1 MPSRSNKSFLPIVTC
16 LLLMAGACGPTR
28 SDRPA
33 PAPSIAPRDFAT
45 GKEAL
50 DLARGKLPAATQLV
64 RMTVTFPRDQGRAE
78 FWSVELL
85 DPARPGQ
92 PFRVDIEAKRVVAV
106 QDASMVPE
114 VIPAPFDQITVD
126 SRDAA
131 DATEALGWV
140 TADHQVVLQSTSW
153 LVGGDGSPAEVRG
166 MPTWRFQVTKPSP
179 QGVLLVGFVWVSS
192 KTGSVL
198 AVCRLDQRAC

>member
-1 MPSRSNKSFLPIVTC
+1 MPNRSNWS
-16 LLLMAGACGPTR
+16 LLLILMCLSVAGACGPTR

-33 PAPSIAPRDFAT
+33 PAPSLAQRDFAT

-50 DLARGKLPAATQLV
+50 DLAREKLPGATQLV
-64 RMTVTFPRDQGRAE
+64 RMTVTFPRDGGRAE

-106 QDASMVPE
+106 QDASVRPE
-114 VIPAPFDQITVD
+114 VTPVPFDQIVVD

-131 DATEALGWV
+131 DASKALGWV
-140 TADHQVVLQSTSW
+140 TADHEVLLQSTSW
-153 LVGGDGSPAEVRG
+153 LVGDAQSPEAVRG
-166 MPTWRFQVTKPSP
+166 VPTWRLQVTKPSP
-179 QGVLLVGFVWVSS
+179 QGTQIIGFVWVSS
-192 KTGSVL
+192 GNGSVI
-198 AVCRLDQRAC
+198 AVCRPDQGPCI